1 MENDHGFKVGQ
12 SVLITVFMGH
22 LYHGHVELPKGNG
35 FFWPEFKSGTWK
47 ICPSSSMPVQTSGIW
62 IPKNGWLQ

>member
-35 FFWPEFKSGTWK
+35 FFWPDLSLEHGKS
-47 ICPSSSMPVQTSGIW
+47 VH
-62 IPKNGWLQ
+62 